1 MVKVSEFLKRC
12 RIQIIFLS
20 VSMLC
25 LVGVVLLF
33 NPAESPPR
41 PITPEELYS
50 NSFSM
55 NSLNGLENL
64 KKLDVIVRGIDA
76 SKIQLSGLNYVG
88 LAFPT
93 EYSTYKIIPT
103 YLADEAVYQYYEN
116 NSSEYVPLKNDVL
129 AANAAVLFTLID
141 DLAEVNF
148 CINGDR
154 GSISRTYTRDMFDHL
169 FGADIAAAAV
179 DEQTFLTFMSSL
191 YTDYFSD
198 ASYFPEANRYEPKR
212 KLTMSDVNRL
222 AGKGEQLSWADF
234 TEFDGVMSVS
244 AGEQAMLYPINE
256 DALLGEKADGIWANR
271 RIMWYPINVNY
282 SVYIGGAPKE
292 APWYIFLYH
301 HNERSYIDLRGK
313 DIETF
318 LRMTKPK
325 NTMSSTTGLAGLEWK
340 HRKAYQNCLNYL
352 ERENRDID
360 TSKVSVLPLSE
371 NDKGRAVLF
380 SGDSEQYFMGHPE
393 EHWIFE
399 IGDYDFNN
407 PEFIMLICSSET
419 KELIGMMP

>member
-1 MVKVSEFLKRC
+1 MIKMRETLKRC

-25 LVGVVLLF
+25 LAGVIFLL
-33 NPAESPPR
+33 NPRESPPR

-50 NSFSM
+50 NRFSM
-55 NSLNGLENL
+55 NALNGLEDL
-64 KKLDVIVRGIDA
+64 KKLDVIIRGIDA

-93 EYSTYKIIPT
+93 EYSTYKLSPT
-103 YLADEAVYQYYEN
+103 YLADEVVYEYYEN
-116 NSSEYVPLKNDVL
+116 HSSEYVPLKNDIL
-129 AANAAVLFTLID
+129 AANATVLFTLID

-148 CINGDR
+148 CINGD
-154 GSISRTYTRDMFDHL
+154 SSSFSRTYTRDMFDHL
-169 FGADIAAAAV
+169 FGADIAAAAA
-179 DEQTFLTFMSSL
+179 DEQTFLGFMSSL
-191 YTDYFSD
+191 YTDYFSG
-198 ASYFPEANRYEPKR
+198 ASYFPGANRYEPKR
-212 KLTMSDVNRL
+212 KLAMSDLDRL
-222 AGKGEQLSWADF
+222 ATKGEQLSWSDF
-234 TEFDGVMSVS
+234 TEFEGVMSLS
-244 AGEQAMLYPINE
+244 TGEQAMFYPINE
-256 DALLGEKADGIWANR
+256 AALLGDGIWANR

-325 NTMSSTTGLAGLEWK
+325 NTMSSTTGLAGLKWK
-340 HRKAYQNCLNYL
+340 HRKAYQNCLHYL

-360 TSKVSVLPLSE
+360 TSKVSVLPLAE
-371 NDKGRAVLF
+371 NDKDRAVLF
-380 SGDSEQYFMGHPE
+380 SGDSGQYFLGHPE

-399 IGDYDFNN
+399 IGNFDFENSQC
-407 PEFIMLICSSET
+407 IILICNSET
-419 KELIGMMP
+419 NELIGMMP